1 MESEWEGYDQQEEK
15 IIRKQIVE
23 DEEVRKHQPK
33 QHQQQPKQQP
43 KQEVKQ
49 EQEKDEWERYET
61 HKTSGVIK
69 TEYDQKVYIL
79 DVDKNIST
87 KNLLSMVT
95 KELDTSF
102 INDEKLKTFYQ
113 VNFENILEWANMGL
127 DELAVIR
134 LSKLFG
140 ELKLEKSL
148 GGFERILQG
157 STLSGSVIAPLPQ
170 KRNLF
175 PVQITKPK
183 SNEPKT
189 LAERLSESE

>member
-1 MESEWEGYDQQEEK
+1 MNEWEDYDQEKKEQEMPE
-15 IIRKQIVE
+15 
-23 DEEVRKHQPK
+23 
-33 QHQQQPKQQP
+33 KQQI
-43 KQEVKQ
+43 KQSQ
-49 EQEKDEWERYET
+49 KDEWEKYES
-61 HKTSGVIK
+61 HKTTGIIK
-69 TEYDQKVYIL
+69 SEYDQKIYIL
-79 DVDKNIST
+79 DVDKQINT

-113 VNFENILEWANMGL
+113 INFENILEWANMGL
-127 DELAVIR
+127 DELAIIR

-170 KRNLF
+170 RKNLF
-175 PVQITKPK
+175 PVQISQPK
-183 SNEPKT
+183 KEQKS
-189 LAERLSESE
+189 LAERLSEE

>member
-1 MESEWEGYDQQEEK
+1 MSEWEEYDISDAPSEEP
-15 IIRKQIVE
+15 IRKQIVE
-23 DEEVRKHQPK
+23 EERPK
-33 QHQQQPKQQP
+33 PKKIKEKP
-43 KQEVKQ
+43 KPEPKP
-49 EQEKDEWERYET
+49 EPEEKKDEWEKYET

-69 TEYDQKVYIL
+69 SEYDQKIYIL

-113 VNFENILEWANMGL
+113 INFENILEWANMGL
-127 DELAVIR
+127 DELAIIR

-183 SNEPKT
+183 TNEPKS

>member
-1 MESEWEGYDQQEEK
+1 MNEWENYDITLPNEEPE
-15 IIRKQIVE
+15 IKQIVE
-23 DEEVRKHQPK
+23 ETKSKVRMQEQK
-33 QHQQQPKQQP
+33 P
-43 KQEVKQ
+43 KQEPKQ
-49 EQEKDEWERYET
+49 EPKEEKDEWEKYET

-69 TEYDQKVYIL
+69 SEYDQKIYIL

-113 VNFENILEWANMGL
+113 INFENILEWANMGL
-127 DELAVIR
+127 DELAIIR

-157 STLSGSVIAPLPQ
+157 SSLSGSVIAPLPQ

-183 SNEPKT
+183 TNEPKS